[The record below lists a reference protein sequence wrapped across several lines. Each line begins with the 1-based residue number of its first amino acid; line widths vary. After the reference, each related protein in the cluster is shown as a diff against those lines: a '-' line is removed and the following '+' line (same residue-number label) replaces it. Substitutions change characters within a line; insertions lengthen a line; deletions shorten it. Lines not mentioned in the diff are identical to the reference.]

1 MNPSPTN
8 QPGPTE
14 PIAAQGSGA
23 PAPASA
29 ASPNPQPPAPS
40 PASVASLSPQPR
52 ERSEPRPPAPW
63 ARQIG
68 AVLRLELKKTFL
80 SKRGWWIYFLAL
92 GPVVL
97 TLIHWLFE
105 ARRSGGRH
113 SMGEDSLIF
122 AGLFM
127 FYYLRA
133 GLFFGC
139 MGIFSN
145 LFRGEMLEKTLHYY
159 FLTPMRREMLVAG
172 KYLAG
177 LAVALVLFVG
187 SATLSFVLIGKHFG
201 AAWTDYLL
209 HGPGLNQLGAYALVA
224 ALACIGYGAVFLM
237 CGLFFKNPMIPAA
250 VVWVWENIN
259 PFLPA
264 VLKKISVIFYLKNLC
279 PVEVPVPPPFNV
291 MVIDADPTPFWV
303 AVPGL
308 LAVALIFLIYAG
320 ISARNAEINY
330 GE

>member
-1 MNPSPTN
+1 MKSSWT
-8 QPGPTE
+8 
-14 PIAAQGSGA
+14 
-23 PAPASA
+23 
-29 ASPNPQPPAPS
+29 
-40 PASVASLSPQPR
+40 
-52 ERSEPRPPAPW
+52 
-63 ARQIG
+63 RQIG
-68 AVLRLELKKTFL
+68 GVMRLELKKAFL
-80 SKRGWWIYFLAL
+80 SKRGWWIYCLAL
-92 GPVVL
+92 GPIVL
-97 TLIHWLFE
+97 TLIHWLVF
-105 ARRSGGRH
+105 RSAIFAKNIQSQRH
-113 SMGEDSLIF
+113 VSHSLGEDSLVF
-122 AGLFM
+122 AALFM

-133 GLFFGC
+133 GIFFGC

-177 LAVALVLFVG
+177 LVVALVVWIG
-187 SATLSFVLIGKHFG
+187 SVAASFYLLGKHFG
-201 AAWTDYLL
+201 PEWTDYLF
-209 HGPGLNQLGAYALVA
+209 HGPGLHQLGSYALVT

-250 VVWVWENIN
+250 VVWVWENLE

-279 PVEVPVPPPFNV
+279 PVEVPIPPPFNV
-291 MVIDADPTPFWV
+291 IVVEADPSPFWI

-308 LAVALIFLIYAG
+308 LMVAGILLIYSA
-320 ISARNAEINY
+320 ISARHTEISY

>member
-1 MNPSPTN
+1 MNDAGTNPTV
-8 QPGPTE
+8 T
-14 PIAAQGSGA
+14 A
-23 PAPASA
+23 PANVIPMPPRTVPA
-29 ASPNPQPPAPS
+29 AS
-40 PASVASLSPQPR
+40 
-52 ERSEPRPPAPW
+52 PW

-68 AVLRLELKKTFL
+68 GVLRIELRKAFL

-92 GPVVL
+92 GPVFL

-105 ARRSGGRH
+105 LRRGGGRH
-113 SMGEDSLIF
+113 SMGEDSVIF

-133 GLFFGC
+133 GIFFGC

-177 LAVALVLFVG
+177 LIVAVVLFVG
-187 SATLSFVLIGKHFG
+187 SAEISFFLLGKHFG
-201 AAWTDYLL
+201 AAWNDYVF
-209 HGPGLNQLGAYALVA
+209 HGPGMHQLGAYALVA
-224 ALACIGYGAVFLM
+224 TLACIGYGSVFLM
-237 CGLFFKNPMIPAA
+237 CGIFFKNPMIPAA
-250 VVWVWENIN
+250 IVWVWENLN
-259 PFLPA
+259 PFLPT

-291 MVIDADPTPFWV
+291 MVIEADPSPFWV

-308 LAVALIFLIYAG
+308 LLLSLIFLVYSG
-320 ISARNAEINY
+320 VSARNTEINY